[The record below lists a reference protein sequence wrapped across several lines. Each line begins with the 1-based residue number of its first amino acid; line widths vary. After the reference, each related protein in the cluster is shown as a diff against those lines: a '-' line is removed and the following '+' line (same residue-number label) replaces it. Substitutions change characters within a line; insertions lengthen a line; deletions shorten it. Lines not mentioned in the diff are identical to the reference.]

1 MGGNKSLRSCLS
13 NFFPDPTQATCWLP
27 LRPQLA
33 SQFLCSSFCCLS
45 FPFHRSL
52 LPSPTNSPRSCF
64 DSSVII
70 VTKEGNSLPAPSE
83 RKRAMRTTRASIS
96 PRPSVHARSPSPA
109 SAAAAE
115 EKMPRDSVITVPL
128 LRRSSSGGGGGNRV
142 AVLDH
147 LVIYRLI
154 WEGALIYIRATSP
167 FPSGYDVLTTASVII
182 GMDCGLGAA
191 GLLTHTLRS
200 GCLRGRSS
208 ALRA

>member
-1 MGGNKSLRSCLS
+1 
-13 NFFPDPTQATCWLP
+13 
-27 LRPQLA
+27 
-33 SQFLCSSFCCLS
+33 
-45 FPFHRSL
+45 
-52 LPSPTNSPRSCF
+52 
-64 DSSVII
+64 
-70 VTKEGNSLPAPSE
+70 
-83 RKRAMRTTRASIS
+83 
-96 PRPSVHARSPSPA
+96 
-109 SAAAAE
+109 
-115 EKMPRDSVITVPL
+115 MPRDSVITVPL
-128 LRRSSSGGGGGNRV
+128 LRRSSSGGGNRV

-167 FPSGYDVLTTASVII
+167 FPSGYDVLTTASVIT